1 MTAGQA
7 PAVCFSEGQAMTA
20 NDAIQLTAPDGA
32 TATLSLQGGHLLSWK
47 PAGAAEQLYLSP
59 RSEFVPGKAIRGG
72 VPVCFPQFA
81 ERGSLP
87 KHGFAR
93 TLPWELVQEEQG
105 KDDALAVLR
114 LRDSDATRA
123 LWPHAFELELSV
135 RVGGRSLDVELACEN
150 LGDAPLQFTAALHTY
165 LRVADLDAVSVE
177 GLAGLRYF
185 DSIKQAEAL
194 QRMDL
199 LLTGENGVLDL
210 DRIYFGVKE
219 RPLLVTEGRRQ
230 VVIRQQGFEDAV
242 MWNPGPERCARLADM
257 PPEGWSEMLC
267 VEAACVGRP
276 VELPAG
282 ESWVGR
288 QSLRLE

>member
-1 MTAGQA
+1 MTDDLITLQ
-7 PAVCFSEGQAMTA
+7 
-20 NDAIQLTAPDGA
+20 APDGA
-32 TATLSLQGGHLLSWK
+32 SLSLSRQGAHLLSWK
-47 PAGAAEQLYLSP
+47 PAGAPEQLYLSP
-59 RSEFVPGKAIRGG
+59 RSEFVPGKAVRGG

-81 ERGSLP
+81 ERGPLP

-93 TLPWELVQEEQG
+93 TLPWELVLQQQG
-105 KDDALAVLR
+105 KDDALAVMR
-114 LRDSDATRA
+114 LRDSDETRK

-135 RVGGRSLDVELACEN
+135 RVGGHSLDIELACEN
-150 LGDAPLQFTAALHTY
+150 IGDAPLQFTAALHTY

-185 DSIKQAEAL
+185 DSVKQAEAL

-199 LLTGENGVLDL
+199 LLTGEKGVLDL

-219 RPLLVTEGRRQ
+219 RPLLLAEGRRQ
-230 VVIRQQGFEDAV
+230 VVIRQQGFDDAV
-242 MWNPGPERCARLADM
+242 LWNPGPERCAKLADM

-267 VEAACVGRP
+267 VEAASIGRP
-276 VELPAG
+276 IELQPG

-288 QSLRLE
+288 QSLGLL

>member
-1 MTAGQA
+1 MNSWPSDVLVLQ
-7 PAVCFSEGQAMTA
+7 S
-20 NDAIQLTAPDGA
+20 PDGA
-32 TATLSLQGGHLLSWK
+32 CARVSLQGGHLLSWQ
-47 PAGAAEQLYLSP
+47 PAGAPEQLYLSP
-59 RSEFVPGKAIRGG
+59 RSEFTPGKAIRGG

-81 ERGSLP
+81 ERGPLP

-93 TLPWELVQEEQG
+93 TLPWELVSQEQG
-105 KDDALAVLR
+105 RDDALAVLR
-114 LRDSDATRA
+114 LRDGEETRK

-150 LGDAPLQFTAALHTY
+150 LGPEGAAPLQFTAALHTY

-185 DSIKQAEAL
+185 DSIKQADAL

-199 LLTGENGVLDL
+199 LLTGEKGVLDL

-219 RPLLVTEGRRQ
+219 RPLLVTEDRRQ
-230 VVIRQQGFEDAV
+230 VVVTQQGFEDAV
-242 MWNPGPERCARLADM
+242 VWNPGPERCAQLADM
-257 PPEGWSEMLC
+257 PPHGWSEMLC
-267 VEAACVGRP
+267 VEAASIGRP
-276 VELPAG
+276 VELQPG

-288 QSLRLE
+288 QSLSLL

>member
-1 MTAGQA
+1 MTDDLITL
-7 PAVCFSEGQAMTA
+7 E
-20 NDAIQLTAPDGA
+20 APDGA
-32 TATLSLQGGHLLSWK
+32 SLKLSPQGAHLLSWK

-59 RSEFVPGKAIRGG
+59 RSEFTPGKAIRGG

-81 ERGSLP
+81 ERGPLP

-93 TLPWELVQEEQG
+93 TLPWELVQQEQG
-105 KDDALAVLR
+105 QDDALAVMR

-123 LWPHAFELELSV
+123 IWPHAFELELSV
-135 RVGGRSLDVELACEN
+135 RVGGRGLDIELACEN
-150 LGDAPLQFTAALHTY
+150 IGDSPLQFTAALHTY
-165 LRVADLDAVSVE
+165 LRVADLDEVSVE

-230 VVIRQQGFEDAV
+230 VVIRQQGFEDTV
-242 MWNPGPERCARLADM
+242 VWNPGPERCAKLADM

-282 ESWVGR
+282 ETWVGR

>member
-1 MTAGQA
+1 MPTLSTLTRLHGLD
-7 PAVCFSEGQAMTA
+7 AVE
-20 NDAIQLTAPDGA
+20 LTAPDGA
-32 TATLSLQGGHLLSWK
+32 RATVLLHGGHLVSWV
-47 PAGAAEQLYLSP
+47 PAGAPEQLYLSP
-59 RSEFVPGKAIRGG
+59 RSDYTPGKAIRGG

-81 ERGSLP
+81 ERGPLP

-93 TLPWELVQEEQG
+93 TLAWELVSQEQG
-105 KDDALAVLR
+105 KDDALAVMR
-114 LRDSDATRA
+114 LRDSDETRR

-199 LLTGENGVLDL
+199 LLTGEKGVLDL
-210 DRIYFGVKE
+210 DRIYFDVKE
-219 RPLLVTEGRRQ
+219 RPLLVTEDRRQ
-230 VVIRQQGFEDAV
+230 VAVRQQGFEDAV
-242 MWNPGPERCARLADM
+242 VWNPGPERCAKLADM

-267 VEAACVGRP
+267 VEAACIGRP
-276 VELPAG
+276 VELQAG

-288 QSLRLE
+288 QSLALL

>member
-1 MTAGQA
+1 MSTI
-7 PAVCFSEGQAMTA
+7 E
-20 NDAIQLTAPDGA
+20 LTAPDGA
-32 TATLSLQGGHLLSWK
+32 RATLSLQGGHLLSWQ
-47 PAGAAEQLYLSP
+47 PAGAPEQLYLSP
-59 RSEFVPGKAIRGG
+59 RSEFVPGRAIRGG

-81 ERGSLP
+81 ERGLLP

-93 TLPWELVQEEQG
+93 TLPWELVSQEQG
-105 KDDALAVLR
+105 RDDALAVLR

-135 RVGGRSLDVELACEN
+135 RVGGRSIDIELACEN

-177 GLAGLRYF
+177 GLSGLRYF
-185 DSIKQAEAL
+185 DSVKQADAL

-199 LLTGENGVLDL
+199 LLTGEKGVLDL

-219 RPLLVTEGRRQ
+219 RPLVVTEERRQ
-230 VVIRQQGFEDAV
+230 VVFTHQGFDDAV
-242 MWNPGPERCARLADM
+242 LWNPGPERCAKLADM
-257 PPEGWSEMLC
+257 PPDGWSEMLC
-267 VEAACVGRP
+267 LEAASIGRP
-276 VELPAG
+276 IELPPG

-288 QSLRLE
+288 QSLALL

>member
-1 MTAGQA
+1 MSTLITLTRHHGLD
-7 PAVCFSEGQAMTA
+7 AVE
-20 NDAIQLTAPDGA
+20 LTAPDGA
-32 TATLSLQGGHLLSWK
+32 RATVLLHGGHLVSWV
-47 PAGAAEQLYLSP
+47 PAGAPEQLYLSP
-59 RSEFVPGKAIRGG
+59 RSEFTPGKAIRGG

-81 ERGSLP
+81 ERGPLP

-93 TLPWELVQEEQG
+93 TLPWELVSQQQG

-123 LWPHAFELELSV
+123 IWPHAFELELSV
-135 RVGGRSLDVELACEN
+135 RVSGRTLDIELACEHT
-150 LGDAPLQFTAALHTY
+150 GQEGEAPLQFTAALHTY

-185 DSIKQAEAL
+185 DSVKQAEAL

-199 LLTGENGVLDL
+199 LLTGEKGVLDL

-219 RPLLVTEGRRQ
+219 RPLLVAEERRQ
-230 VVIRQQGFEDAV
+230 VLIKQQGFDDAV
-242 MWNPGPERCARLADM
+242 VWNPGPERCAKLADM

-267 VEAACVGRP
+267 VEAANIGRP
-276 VELPAG
+276 IELQPG

-288 QSLRLE
+288 QSLAVL

>member
-1 MTAGQA
+1 MTRSALL
-7 PAVCFSEGQAMTA
+7 
-20 NDAIQLTAPDGA
+20 LTSPDGA
-32 TATLSLQGGHLLSWK
+32 QAQLSLDGGHLLSWM
-47 PAGAAEQLYLSP
+47 PAGAPEQLYLSP

-81 ERGSLP
+81 ERGPLP

-93 TLPWELVQEEQG
+93 TLPWELVQQQQG
-105 KDDALAVLR
+105 KDDALAVMC

-135 RVGGRSLDVELACEN
+135 RVGGRSLDIELACEHV
-150 LGDAPLQFTAALHTY
+150 GKPADGPLQFTAALHTY

-185 DSIKQAEAL
+185 DSIKQAESL

-199 LLTGENGVLDL
+199 LLTGEKGVLDL
-210 DRIYFGVKE
+210 DRIYFGLKE
-219 RPLLVTEGRRQ
+219 RPLLVAEDRRQ

-242 MWNPGPERCARLADM
+242 IWNPGPERCTQLADM

-267 VEAACVGRP
+267 VEAASIGRP
-276 VELPAG
+276 VELQPG

-288 QSLRLE
+288 QSLELL

>member
-1 MTAGQA
+1 MNLDL
-7 PAVCFSEGQAMTA
+7 VS
-20 NDAIQLTAPDGA
+20 PDGA
-32 TATLSLQGGHLLSWK
+32 TATLSLHGGHVLSWK
-47 PAGAAEQLYLSP
+47 PAGAQEQLYLSP
-59 RSEFVPGKAIRGG
+59 RSEFAPGKAIRGG

-81 ERGSLP
+81 ERGLLP

-93 TLPWELVQEEQG
+93 TLPWELVSQEQG
-105 KDDALAVLR
+105 RDDALAVMR
-114 LRDSDATRA
+114 LRDNDETRR

-135 RVGGRSLDVELACEN
+135 RVGGRSLDIELACEN
-150 LGDAPLQFTAALHTY
+150 LGRPEDAPLQFTAALHTY
-165 LRVADLDAVSVE
+165 VRVGDLDAVSVE

-199 LLTGENGVLDL
+199 LLTGEKGVLDL

-219 RPLLVTEGRRQ
+219 KPLLLAEDRRQ
-230 VVIRQQGFEDAV
+230 LMIRQQGFEDAV
-242 MWNPGPERCARLADM
+242 LWNPGPERCARLADM

-276 VELPAG
+276 IELPGG

-288 QSLRLE
+288 QSLTLL

>member
-1 MTAGQA
+1 MTDDLITL
-7 PAVCFSEGQAMTA
+7 E
-20 NDAIQLTAPDGA
+20 APDGA
-32 TATLSLQGGHLLSWK
+32 SLKLSLQGAHLLSWK
-47 PAGAAEQLYLSP
+47 PAGAPEQLYLSP

-81 ERGSLP
+81 DRGPLL

-93 TLPWELVQEEQG
+93 TLPWELVMQQQG

-123 LWPHAFELELSV
+123 IWPHAFELELSV
-135 RVGGRSLDVELACEN
+135 RVGGRTLDIELACEN
-150 LGDAPLQFTAALHTY
+150 TGDAALQFTAALHTY

-177 GLAGLRYF
+177 GLSGLRYF
-185 DSIKQAEAL
+185 DSVKQAEAL

-199 LLTGENGVLDL
+199 LLTGEKGVLDL

-219 RPLLVTEGRRQ
+219 RPLLVAEDRRQ
-230 VVIRQQGFEDAV
+230 VVIRQQGFDDAV
-242 MWNPGPERCARLADM
+242 VWNPGPERCAKLADM
-257 PPEGWSEMLC
+257 PADGWSEMLC
-267 VEAACVGRP
+267 VEAASIGRP
-276 VELPAG
+276 VELQPG

-288 QSLRLE
+288 QSLELP

>member
-1 MTAGQA
+1 
-7 PAVCFSEGQAMTA
+7 MTA
-20 NDAIQLTAPDGA
+20 NDAISLTAPDGA
-32 TATLSLQGGHLLSWK
+32 TATLSLHGGQVLSWK
-47 PAGAAEQLYLSP
+47 PAGGAEQLYLSP
-59 RSEFVPGKAIRGG
+59 RSAFTPGKAIRGG

-81 ERGSLP
+81 EGGPLP
-87 KHGFAR
+87 RHGFAR
-93 TLPWELVQEEQG
+93 TLPWELVQQEQG

-114 LRDSDATRA
+114 LRDSEATRA
-123 LWPHAFELELSV
+123 IWPHAFELELSV
-135 RVGGRSLDVELACEN
+135 RVGGSSLDVELACEN
-150 LGDAPLQFTAALHTY
+150 LGDVPLQFTAALHTY
-165 LRVADLDAVSVE
+165 LRVGDLDAVSVE
-177 GLAGLRYF
+177 GLAGLRYH

-210 DRIYFGVKE
+210 DRVYYGVKE

-230 VVIRQQGFEDAV
+230 VVVRHQGFEDAV
-242 MWNPGPERCARLADM
+242 IWNPGPERCAKLADM

>member
-1 MTAGQA
+1 MS
-7 PAVCFSEGQAMTA
+7 SEPSSVTLQS
-20 NDAIQLTAPDGA
+20 PDGA
-32 TATLSLQGGHLLSWK
+32 TVQLSLYGGHVLSWK
-47 PAGAAEQLYLSP
+47 PAGAPEQLYLSP
-59 RSEFVPGKAIRGG
+59 RSEFTPGKAIRGG
-72 VPVCFPQFA
+72 VPVCFPQFS
-81 ERGSLP
+81 ERGPLP

-93 TLPWELVQEEQG
+93 TLPWELISQEQG
-105 KDDALAVLR
+105 KDDALAVMR
-114 LRDSDATRA
+114 LRDNDETRR

-135 RVGGRSLDVELACEN
+135 RVGGRSLDIELACEN
-150 LGDAPLQFTAALHTY
+150 LGQATDGPLQFTAALHTY

-199 LLTGENGVLDL
+199 LLTGEKGVLDL

-219 RPLLVTEGRRQ
+219 RPLLVAEDRRQ

-242 MWNPGPERCARLADM
+242 IWNPGPERCAKLADM
-257 PPEGWSEMLC
+257 PPDGWSEMLC
-267 VEAACVGRP
+267 VEAASIGRP
-276 VELPAG
+276 VELQAG

-288 QSLRLE
+288 QSLALP

>member
-1 MTAGQA
+1 MTAA
-7 PAVCFSEGQAMTA
+7 DTV
-20 NDAIQLTAPDGA
+20 QLTAPDGA
-32 TATLSLQGGHLLSWK
+32 SATIALHGAHLLSWK
-47 PAGAAEQLYLSP
+47 PAGAPEQLYLSP

-81 ERGSLP
+81 DRGPLP

-93 TLPWELVQEEQG
+93 TLPWELVSHEQG

-123 LWPHAFELELSV
+123 VWPHAFELELSV
-135 RVGGRSLDVELACEN
+135 RVGGRVLDIELACEN
-150 LGDAPLQFTAALHTY
+150 IGDAPLTFTTALHTY
-165 LRVADLDAVSVE
+165 LRVADLDDVSVE
-177 GLAGLRYF
+177 GLSGLRYF

-199 LLTGENGVLDL
+199 LLPGEKGVLDL
-210 DRIYFGVKE
+210 DRIYFGLKE

-230 VVIRQQGFEDAV
+230 LQISQLGLDDAV
-242 MWNPGPERCARLADM
+242 VWNPGPDRCAKLADM

-267 VEAACVGRP
+267 VEAATIGHP

-282 ESWVGR
+282 ETWVGR
-288 QSLRLE
+288 QSLSLL

>member
-1 MTAGQA
+1 MLSSGDYGSDI
-7 PAVCFSEGQAMTA
+7 VV
-20 NDAIQLTAPDGA
+20 LTAPDGA
-32 TATLSLQGGHLLSWK
+32 AASLSLQGGHLLSWQ
-47 PAGAAEQLYLSP
+47 PAGAPEQLYLSP
-59 RSEFVPGKAIRGG
+59 CSEFTPGKAIRGG

-81 ERGSLP
+81 ERGPLP

-93 TLPWELVQEEQG
+93 VLPWELVSQEQG

-114 LRDSDATRA
+114 LRDSDETRK

-135 RVGGRSLDVELACEN
+135 RVSGRSLDVELACEN
-150 LGDAPLQFTAALHTY
+150 PGDAPLQFTAALHTY

-185 DSIKQAEAL
+185 DSVKQAEAL

-199 LLTGENGVLDL
+199 LLTGEKGVLDL

-219 RPLLVTEGRRQ
+219 RPLLVAEDRRQ
-230 VVIRQQGFEDAV
+230 VLVTQQGFDDAV
-242 MWNPGPERCARLADM
+242 VWNPGPERCAKLADM

-267 VEAACVGRP
+267 VEAASIGRP
-276 VELPAG
+276 VELQAG

-288 QSLRLE
+288 QSLALL

>member
-1 MTAGQA
+1 MTA
-7 PAVCFSEGQAMTA
+7 SDILRL
-20 NDAIQLTAPDGA
+20 NAPDGA
-32 TATLSLQGGHLLSWK
+32 SLSLSLHGAHILSWK
-47 PAGAAEQLYLSP
+47 PAGASEQLYLSP
-59 RSEFVPGKAIRGG
+59 CSEYVPGKAIRGG

-81 ERGSLP
+81 ERGPLP

-93 TLPWELVQEEQG
+93 TLPWELVSQEVG

-114 LRDSDATRA
+114 LRDSEATRA

-135 RVGGRSLDVELACEN
+135 RVGGRGLDIELACEN
-150 LGDAPLQFTAALHTY
+150 TGDTPLQFTTALHTY

-177 GLAGLRYF
+177 GLSGLRYF

-199 LLTGENGVLDL
+199 LLTGEKGVLDL

-219 RPLLVTEGRRQ
+219 RPLLVTEDRRQ
-230 VVIRQQGFEDAV
+230 VVVQQQGFDDAV
-242 MWNPGPERCARLADM
+242 IWNPGPERCAKLADM

-267 VEAACVGRP
+267 VEAANIGHP
-276 VELPAG
+276 IELQPG

-288 QSLRLE
+288 QSLSLP

>member
-1 MTAGQA
+1 MT
-7 PAVCFSEGQAMTA
+7 
-20 NDAIQLTAPDGA
+20 DRLQLTAPDGA
-32 TATLSLQGGHLLSWK
+32 RATLSLHGGHLLSWQ
-47 PAGAAEQLYLSP
+47 PVGGGEQLYLSP
-59 RSEFVPGKAIRGG
+59 RSEYAPGKAIRGG

-81 ERGSLP
+81 ERGTCP

-93 TLPWELVQEEQG
+93 TLPWELVSQEVG

-135 RVGGRSLDVELACEN
+135 RVGGRSLDIELACEN
-150 LGDAPLQFTAALHTY
+150 TGDAALQFTTALHTY

-177 GLAGLRYF
+177 GLSGLRYF
-185 DSIKQAEAL
+185 DSVKQAEAL

-199 LLTGENGVLDL
+199 LLTGEKGVLDL

-219 RPLLVTEGRRQ
+219 RPLLVTEDRRQ
-230 VVIRQQGFEDAV
+230 VVVQQQGFDDAV
-242 MWNPGPERCARLADM
+242 IWNPGPERCAKLADM
-257 PPEGWSEMLC
+257 PPAGWSEMLC
-267 VEAACVGRP
+267 VEAANIGHAI
-276 VELPAG
+276 ELQPG

-288 QSLRLE
+288 QSLSLA

>member
-1 MTAGQA
+1 MLSSGDYGSDI
-7 PAVCFSEGQAMTA
+7 VV
-20 NDAIQLTAPDGA
+20 LTAPDGA
-32 TATLSLQGGHLLSWK
+32 AASLSLQGGHLLSWQ
-47 PAGAAEQLYLSP
+47 PVGAPEQLYLSP
-59 RSEFVPGKAIRGG
+59 RSEFTPGKAIRGG

-81 ERGSLP
+81 ERGPLP

-93 TLPWELVQEEQG
+93 TLPWELVSSEQG

-114 LRDSDATRA
+114 LRDSDATRQ

-135 RVGGRSLDVELACEN
+135 RVSGRSLDVELACEN

-185 DSIKQAEAL
+185 DSVKQAEAL

-199 LLTGENGVLDL
+199 LLTGEKGVLDL

-219 RPLLVTEGRRQ
+219 RPLVMTEDRRQ
-230 VVIRQQGFEDAV
+230 VVITQQGFDDAV
-242 MWNPGPERCARLADM
+242 VWNPGPERCAKLADM

-267 VEAACVGRP
+267 VEAASIGRP
-276 VELPAG
+276 VELQAG

-288 QSLRLE
+288 QSLALL

>member
-1 MTAGQA
+1 MNW
-7 PAVCFSEGQAMTA
+7 PADT
-20 NDAIQLTAPDGA
+20 LTLQSPDGA
-32 TATLSLQGGHLLSWK
+32 CIRLSPHGAHLLSWQ
-47 PAGAAEQLYLSP
+47 PAGAPEQLYLSP

-72 VPVCFPQFA
+72 VPVCFPQFS
-81 ERGSLP
+81 ERGPLP

-93 TLPWELVQEEQG
+93 TLPWELVLQQQG
-105 KDDALAVLR
+105 KDDALAVMR
-114 LRDSDATRA
+114 LRDSDETRK

-135 RVGGRSLDVELACEN
+135 RVGGRSLDIELACEN
-150 LGDAPLQFTAALHTY
+150 LGDTPLQFTAALHTY

-177 GLAGLRYF
+177 GLTGLRYF

-199 LLTGENGVLDL
+199 LLTGEKGVLDL

-219 RPLLVTEGRRQ
+219 RPLLVAEDRRQ
-230 VVIRQQGFEDAV
+230 VVVRQQGFEDAV
-242 MWNPGPERCARLADM
+242 IWNPGPERCAKLADM

-267 VEAACVGRP
+267 VEAASIGRP
-276 VELPAG
+276 VELQAG

-288 QSLRLE
+288 QSLALP

>member
-1 MTAGQA
+1 MSTPPTDPTSRGHD
-7 PAVCFSEGQAMTA
+7 V
-20 NDAIQLTAPDGA
+20 IQLAAPDGA
-32 TATLSLQGGHLLSWK
+32 TVSLSLHGGHVLSWT
-47 PAGAAEQLYLSP
+47 PVGAPEQLYLSP
-59 RSEFVPGKAIRGG
+59 RSEYAAGKAIRGG

-81 ERGSLP
+81 ERGPLP

-93 TLPWELVQEEQG
+93 TLPWELVSQEQG
-105 KDDALAVLR
+105 QDDALAVLR

-123 LWPHAFELELSV
+123 IWPHAFELELSV
-135 RVGGRSLDVELACEN
+135 RVSGRLLDIELACEN
-150 LGDAPLQFTAALHTY
+150 TGDAPLQFTTALHTY

-177 GLAGLRYF
+177 GLSGLRYF

-199 LLTGENGVLDL
+199 LLTGEKGVLDL

-219 RPLLVTEGRRQ
+219 RPLLVAEERRQ
-230 VVIRQQGFEDAV
+230 LLIKQQGFDDAV
-242 MWNPGPERCARLADM
+242 VWNPGPERCAKLADM

-267 VEAACVGRP
+267 VEAANIGRP
-276 VELPAG
+276 IELQPG

-288 QSLRLE
+288 QSLAVL

>member
-1 MTAGQA
+1 MTAA
-7 PAVCFSEGQAMTA
+7 DTV
-20 NDAIQLTAPDGA
+20 QLTAPDGA
-32 TATLSLQGGHLLSWK
+32 SATIALHGAHLLSWK
-47 PAGAAEQLYLSP
+47 PAGAPEQLYLSP

-81 ERGSLP
+81 DRGSLP

-93 TLPWELVQEEQG
+93 TLPWELVSHEQG

-114 LRDSDATRA
+114 LRDSEATRA

-135 RVGGRSLDVELACEN
+135 RVGGRVLDIELACEN
-150 LGDAPLQFTAALHTY
+150 IGDAPLTFTTALHTY
-165 LRVADLDAVSVE
+165 LRVADLDDVSVE
-177 GLAGLRYF
+177 GLSGLRYF

-199 LLTGENGVLDL
+199 LLPGGKGVLDL
-210 DRIYFGVKE
+210 DRIYFGLKE

-230 VVIRQQGFEDAV
+230 LQISQLGLDDAV
-242 MWNPGPERCARLADM
+242 VWNPGPDRCAKLADM
-257 PPEGWSEMLC
+257 SPEGWSEMLC
-267 VEAACVGRP
+267 VEAATIGLP

-282 ESWVGR
+282 ETWVGR
-288 QSLRLE
+288 QSLSLL

>member
-1 MTAGQA
+1 MHI
-7 PAVCFSEGQAMTA
+7 E
-20 NDAIQLTAPDGA
+20 LTAPDGA
-32 TATLSLQGGHLLSWK
+32 TATLSLHGGHVLSWR
-47 PAGAAEQLYLSP
+47 PAGGGEQLYLSP
-59 RSEFVPGKAIRGG
+59 RSEYTAGKAIRGG

-81 ERGSLP
+81 ERGPLP

-93 TLPWELVQEEQG
+93 TLAWELVSQEQG
-105 KDDALAVLR
+105 KDDALAVMR
-114 LRDSDATRA
+114 LRDSDETRR

-199 LLTGENGVLDL
+199 LLTGEKGVLDL
-210 DRIYFGVKE
+210 DRIYFDVKE
-219 RPLLVTEGRRQ
+219 RPLLVTEDRRQ
-230 VVIRQQGFEDAV
+230 VAVRQQGFEDAV
-242 MWNPGPERCARLADM
+242 VWNPGPERCAKLADM

-267 VEAACVGRP
+267 VEAACIGRP
-276 VELPAG
+276 VELQAG

-288 QSLRLE
+288 QSLALL